1 MSKILVID
9 DEPFSRELIC
19 NCLANAGFATV
30 EADNGVEGVKSFDD
44 SIDVVL
50 LDLVMPK
57 MGGSE
62 CLSRIQKHHPH
73 VPSIVV
79 SAKQSAKDA
88 AEMFRCGVFH
98 YLTKPFSADE
108 LIRSIQDAISFSKK
122 PKPKLNL
129 LGVDRK
135 PNWRSSRSEA
145 RFWSDR
151 FPKLPNAM
159 LPYCSPERPEPEN
172 LSSLGESTK

>member
-122 PKPKLNL
+122 TETE
-129 LGVDRK
+129 V
-135 PNWRSSRSEA
+135 E
-145 RFWSDR
+145 F
-151 FPKLPNAM
+151 
-159 LPYCSPERPEPEN
+159 Y
-172 LSSLGESTK
+172 